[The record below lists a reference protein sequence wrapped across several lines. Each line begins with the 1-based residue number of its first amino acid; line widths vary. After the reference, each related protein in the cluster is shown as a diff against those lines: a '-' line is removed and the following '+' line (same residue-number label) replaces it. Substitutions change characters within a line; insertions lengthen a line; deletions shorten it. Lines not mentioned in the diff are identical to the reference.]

1 MVYGIWYN
9 DSKIIQCSISIW
21 HLLDFSFLSGFSEM
35 AASSSECGRHA
46 AGLHAAAAEFG
57 NAHHQRPGSA
67 ELYRQTGSLVG
78 HRNDPLSLLFFE

>member
-1 MVYGIWYN
+1 VLHF
-9 DSKIIQCSISIW
+9 
-21 HLLDFSFLSGFSEM
+21 HLLDFAFLLGFSEM
-35 AASSSECGRHA
+35 AASSSECGRQA

-78 HRNDPLSLLFFE
+78 HRNSFSLLFLFQIISFSLFTALLGNF